1 MVSPVFE
8 LDPQLSRATK
18 EVGSLALSRVLFMND
33 SRYPWLVLVPQRP
46 GIVEWS
52 DLDIEDRHQL
62 LDEAVFAGEVIRRLW
77 DLDKLNTATLG
88 NVVSQL
94 HVHVIGRRQTD
105 PAWPGPVWGHD
116 QPVPYAEEAC
126 TSLLSLLQ
134 AELSCR

>member
-1 MVSPVFE
+1 M
-8 LDPQLSRATK
+8 
-18 EVGSLALSRVLFMND
+18 ALSRVLFMND
-33 SRYPWLVLVPQRP
+33 SRYPWLVLVPQSP

-77 DLDKLNTATLG
+77 DIDKLNTATLG